1 MYRRAHHPPPAPRLP
16 NWLSDISVARGVY
29 TNHSNQLQYL
39 ISEVGLRSLV
49 SCIRIHSNSKNL
61 NITKA
66 AFRYKTLFFKNLH
79 KYDKCHMYWLNKGH
93 HCLLLPV
100 LESIVNTQYVLLTTT
115 RWKIMYPGTVHVLC
129 VFTITKCICCFDS
142 KIKSLMTRNWLSIK
156 GIIFTFWSNYSYLCY
171 WYHTLQES
179 FRNQKSLLV
188 FVCLNNCIYIV
199 LTIGKFKIIS
209 TKIWG

>member
-1 MYRRAHHPPPAPRLP
+1 MQEFTQMWQMSHVLVEQGPSLLASARAGEHCK
-16 NWLSDISVARGVY
+16 Y
-29 TNHSNQLQYL
+29 TICSPYNHQMEDN
-39 ISEVGLRSLV
+39 V
-49 SCIRIHSNSKNL
+49 
-61 NITKA
+61 
-66 AFRYKTLFFKNLH
+66 
-79 KYDKCHMYWLNKGH
+79 
-93 HCLLLPV
+93 
-100 LESIVNTQYVLLTTT
+100 
-115 RWKIMYPGTVHVLC
+115 GTVHVLC

-209 TKIWG
+209 TEIWG